1 MRLQGRFKN
10 IFLSLTPKIF
20 FYGGRVMLKII
31 VLLILL
37 STLGACSMLTLH
49 PANFAWPIESV
60 LPVSDEGMVME
71 DRYSIEFNTVGLF
84 FEEFQDSLAYNG
96 SIIRMI
102 RDNSG
107 YYYITAS
114 KFKNVYVFRAEEGA
128 FVLHNKVFISDLGIE
143 DPAFNQR
150 APYIELIDGGKKINL
165 TNVGIEGG
173 NK

>member
-1 MRLQGRFKN
+1 
-10 IFLSLTPKIF
+10 
-20 FYGGRVMLKII
+20 
-31 VLLILL
+31 
-37 STLGACSMLTLH
+37 
-49 PANFAWPIESV
+49 
-60 LPVSDEGMVME
+60 MVME
-71 DRYSIEFNTVGLF
+71 DRYSIEFNTMGLF

-96 SIIRMI
+96 NIIRMI

-114 KFKNVYVFRAEEGA
+114 KFQNVYVFRPEEGA
-128 FVLHNKVFISDLGIE
+128 FVLHNKIFISDLGIE